1 MTATTTPAATMFAN
15 VPDDLKGL
23 SQAVLWKSVTRDGK
37 TTKIPYQINGK
48 LASTSDPATWGA
60 FEDVLAAYQK
70 YPQHWSGPGFVFSP
84 DDPFSG
90 IDLDNCIDDTGDL
103 KVWAQPIIATFADT
117 YMEISPSG
125 HGIKIWCK
133 ATLPGAGRS
142 KKDEAGEGIE
152 MYDRRRYFTVTGNA
166 FNGAP
171 SQIEDHQKDV
181 EKLYALVAGSKAGKP
196 RPISNGRISHGQQH
210 DTLVSLA
217 GSMRRR
223 GMGAEAIF
231 AALWET
237 NTSQCE
243 VPGPAEN
250 IRRIAESACRN
261 WQPDPSANAFRG
273 QPDTGADAARQAPD
287 LLAGIHRDHGN
298 GERLIAM
305 FGAELRYC
313 HPFKKSLWF
322 DGQRWLVDECGH
334 ARDFA
339 KLTAVEFL
347 RQAVEAGVEA
357 AQKFAKE
364 SLDSKRLNNMLLEAQ
379 SGLAISPADLDTHPY
394 LLNFSNGTV
403 DLKDGRLYPHDR
415 GQFITKMVKYAY
427 RPAATC
433 PTFLRFLERIM
444 GITPDASE
452 GQLQRAERLIAYLQ
466 KAIGYSLTGT
476 TCEKAVFLLYGP
488 GDNGKSTLL
497 ALFLHLLQE
506 YAVLLQIDSLM
517 VRQESN
523 NTQADLADLRGA
535 RFVMTSETEEG
546 QRLAEGKLKRITQGM
561 GRIKAV
567 RKYENPVEFDE
578 SHKLWID
585 ANHLPQVRGTDNAI
599 WNRLHPVPFTVTI
612 PKAEQDRDLRSK
624 LLAEA
629 EGILAWAVA
638 GAVRWHREGLGKPPE
653 VEQAGAAWRTESD
666 QTGRFLEACC
676 IVGEFASVKARVL
689 YQTYRKWCEE
699 VGERAQPENIC
710 FKRLGEQGFKSRHTK
725 SGNIYDGIGLL
736 TEGEGV
742 KGGEGNSSKLI
753 SPRV

>member
-1 MTATTTPAATMFAN
+1 MTATTTPAATMFTS
-15 VPDDLKGL
+15 VPDDLKEL
-23 SQAVLWKSVTRDGK
+23 NQAVLWKYVTRDGK
-37 TTKIPYQINGK
+37 TTKVPYQINGK
-48 LASTSDPATWGA
+48 PASTSDPATWGVH
-60 FEDVLAAYQK
+60 EDVLAAYQRFPNH
-70 YPQHWSGPGFVFSP
+70 YSGIGFVFSV
-84 DDPFSG
+84 DDPYCG
-90 IDLDNCIDDTGDL
+90 IDLDNCIDDTGEL
-103 KVWAQPIIATFADT
+103 KPWAQPIIATFGDT
-117 YMEISPSG
+117 YMEVSPSR

-152 MYDRRRYFTVTGNA
+152 VYDRGRYFTVTGNA

-181 EKLYALVAGSKAGKP
+181 EKLYALVAGPQTGKVQ
-196 RPISNGRISHGQQH
+196 PINGKIPHGQQH
-210 DTLVSLA
+210 TTLVSLA
-217 GSMRRR
+217 GTMRRR

-273 QPDTGADAARQAPD
+273 QPDAGADAAPQAPN
-287 LLAGIHRDHGN
+287 LLAGIHRDYGN

-305 FGAELRYC
+305 YGAELRYC
-313 HPFKKSLWF
+313 HAFKKWLWF
-322 DGQRWLVDECGH
+322 DGQRWRVDECGH

-347 RQAVEAGVEA
+347 RQAVEAGLEA

-379 SGLAISPADLDTHPY
+379 SGLSIGPADLDTHPY
-394 LLNFSNGTV
+394 LLNFNNGTV
-403 DLKDGRLYPHDR
+403 DLKDGRLYPHER

-444 GITPDASE
+444 GITPDATE
-452 GQLQRAERLIAYLQ
+452 GQLQRAERLIEYLQ

-497 ALFLHLLQE
+497 ALFLHLLEE

-567 RKYENPVEFDE
+567 RKYENPVEFNE

-676 IVGEFASVKARVL
+676 IVGEFASVTARVL
-689 YQTYRKWCEE
+689 YQTYRKWCDE

-710 FKRLGEQGFKSRHTK
+710 FKRLGEQGFKSRHTMK
-725 SGNIYDGIGLL
+725 GNTYDGVGLL
-736 TEGEGV
+736 TDHEGNEGN
-742 KGGEGNSSKLI
+742 EGNSSKLI